1 MKKYIIL
8 MLLLCSCTPDFE
20 IPELPP
26 LPTYAP
32 NITPEPIPT
41 LSPEAQVFQDTIDY
55 YEKQVLGCSSV
66 EVGEYLNPF
75 NVGGTADLLLED
87 LRNDQALFDNDD
99 FVKVFT
105 WLMDDV
111 SVYCTHTAV
120 EDPPMAL
127 EILNKVFEN
136 SDAEY
141 YQYQRQ
147 GRIGIEERNMELIE
161 SAFDHREKAHQAMQE
176 AANFYTSL
184 FEIY

>member
-20 IPELPP
+20 IPEIEP

-32 NITPEPIPT
+32 NITPEPTPT
-41 LSPEAQVFQDTIDY
+41 LSAEAQVFQDTIDY
-55 YEKQVLGCSSV
+55 YEKQVLGCL
-66 EVGEYLNPF
+66 EIEAGEYL
-75 NVGGTADLLLED
+75 GGDTAGQLLES
-87 LRNDQALFDNDD
+87 LREDQALFKNAD

-141 YQYQRQ
+141 YQFQRQ

-161 SAFDHREKAHQAMQE
+161 SAFAHRENAHQAMLE
-176 AANFYTSL
+176 ASYFYEDL
-184 FEIY
+184 FEVY